1 MSSKPTSWFMPLML
15 TTLVVLSAFVV
26 SYSVH
31 STRSL
36 TNTSQQLQREQ
47 NRLHT
52 EWGQLLLEHSTW
64 GSYARVERIAREELN
79 MIQPTA
85 KHRVVVSQ

>member
-1 MSSKPTSWFMPLML
+1 MATQQTPILGL
-15 TTLVVLSAFVV
+15 ALLVLLVMVSAFAV

-31 STRSL
+31 KARKL
-36 TNTSQQLQREQ
+36 TDESQQLQREQ

-64 GSYARVERIAREELN
+64 GSYARVERIARTELQ

-85 KHRVVVSQ
+85 RHRVVVKP

>member
-1 MSSKPTSWFMPLML
+1 MTAHKTHTL
-15 TTLVVLSAFVV
+15 TPYLLACLVVSSAFAV

-31 STRSL
+31 ETRKL

-47 NRLHT
+47 SRLHT

-64 GSYARVERIAREELN
+64 GSYARVESIAREELN
-79 MIQPTA
+79 MIQPTSQ
-85 KHRVVVSQ
+85 HRVVVRP

>member
-1 MSSKPTSWFMPLML
+1 MSAQRKLAIGPFLL
-15 TTLVVLSAFVV
+15 ATTVVVSAFGV
-26 SYSVH
+26 SHSVH
-31 STRSL
+31 ETRKL

-47 NRLHT
+47 SRLHT

-79 MIQPTA
+79 MIQPTS
-85 KHRVVVSQ
+85 KHRVVVRP